1 MTPMS
6 TPTEMH
12 TGPEVVIPIV
22 LVAVVIV
29 VIAYLV
35 HRFLVGTVDEL
46 AELGRTYGPVASKAA
61 LDRRRGLP
69 ETPWFCSRCT
79 SRNGLAARTCYKC
92 GGERVDCELHV
103 EGAEE
108 PAGASAGLAQR
119 TRNRG

>member
-6 TPTEMH
+6 TPNEMH

-22 LVAVVIV
+22 LAAVVIV

-35 HRFLVGTVDEL
+35 HRFLVGAADEL
-46 AELGRTYGPVASKAA
+46 AELGRTYGPIASKAA
-61 LDRRRGLP
+61 LDKRPGLP
-69 ETPWFCSRCT
+69 QTPWFCSRCT
-79 SRNGLAARTCYKC
+79 SRNGLAAKTCYKC
-92 GGERVDCELHV
+92 GAERAVSELTV

-119 TRNRG
+119 TRSRG